1 MEGKKIVSFEDIF
14 PDDLLQLKI
23 DKDKLKIEFPE
34 LLEKFNKK
42 VIIQIK

>member
-23 DKDKLKIEFPE
+23 DKDKLKKEWTRW
-34 LLEKFNKK
+34 LWHDARS
-42 VIIQIK
+42 IK